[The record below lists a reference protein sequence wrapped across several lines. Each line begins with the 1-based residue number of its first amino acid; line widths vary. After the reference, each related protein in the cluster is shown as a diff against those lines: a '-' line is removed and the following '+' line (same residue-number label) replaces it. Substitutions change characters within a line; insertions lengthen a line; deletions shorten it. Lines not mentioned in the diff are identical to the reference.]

1 MGLSEETAMGDAERY
16 DRVGYLFPL
25 TAMSEEEARG
35 FRERVEMFETTNP
48 IGRPFKDVV
57 KSKSHLLCVAVLD
70 LVRREAILDAVEAV
84 LGPDILCWSA
94 GLFIKDAGDPA
105 FVSWH
110 QDVNY
115 WGLEPHDVV
124 TAWVALSPATV
135 ESGAMRFLPGSH
147 AGPLLSHTD
156 THAENN
162 LLSRGQTI
170 SDPIDED
177 SAVDVVLRP
186 GQFSLHHARLA
197 HGSQPNR
204 SQDRR
209 IGITIRYMAPNVR
222 QVRRQA
228 DSALLVR
235 GVDDYGHFSSD
246 PVPERDYEPW
256 ALDLSAKLHAFASGE
271 PG

>member
-1 MGLSEETAMGDAERY
+1 M
-16 DRVGYLFPL
+16 P
-25 TAMSEEEARG
+25 EEEAKS
-35 FRERVEMFETTNP
+35 FRKRVETFESMNP
-48 IGRPFKDVV
+48 TGRPFKEVV
-57 KSKSHLLCVAVLD
+57 KSKSHLLCLAVLD
-70 LVRREAILDAVEAV
+70 LVRREEILEAVETV

-94 GLFIKDAGDPA
+94 GLFIKEARDPA

-110 QDVNY
+110 QDVKY

-135 ESGAMRFLPGSH
+135 ESGAMRFSSGSH
-147 AGPLLSHTD
+147 LGPLLSHAD

-162 LLSRGQTI
+162 LLARGQAI

-177 SAVDVVLRP
+177 SAVDVVLKP

-204 SQDRR
+204 SRDRR
-209 IGITIRYMAPNVR
+209 IGITVRYMAPHVR
-222 QVRRQA
+222 QVRREG
-228 DSALLVR
+228 DSAMLVR
-235 GVDDYGHFSSD
+235 GVDKYGHFSPD

-256 ALDLSAKLHAFASGE
+256 ALNLSAKLHAFASGE